1 MFNGRQLHN
10 WINNIHERALQIIYQ
25 EYTTSFNY
33 LLAIDNS
40 LTIHFGDLQKLVTES
55 IKSGIAMEIMKNIF
69 QMEEKPYK
77 VQNIC

>member
-10 WINNIHERALQIIYQ
+10 WINNIHKRALQIIYQ

-69 QMEEKPYK
+69 QMKEKPYK